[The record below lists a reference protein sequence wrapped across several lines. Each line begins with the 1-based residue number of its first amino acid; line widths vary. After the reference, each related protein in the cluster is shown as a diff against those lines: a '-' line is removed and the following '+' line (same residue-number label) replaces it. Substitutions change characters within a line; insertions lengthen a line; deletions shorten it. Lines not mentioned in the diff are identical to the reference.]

1 MSVVGFD
8 VGNDASCVALARK
21 RGIDVLMNK
30 ESKRETPSCI
40 SFGEKMRFLGT
51 DGAAKI
57 SMNPKNTVN
66 QLKRL
71 IGKKFKDPQV
81 QTDISKLPFS
91 VTEGPDGGLLVN
103 VMYCNERHS
112 FTPEQLMAMVL
123 VDLKK
128 IAEAE
133 GGIPVVDCCISVPA
147 FYTEA
152 ERYAMLAAASTAGL
166 NTLRLI
172 NETTATAIAYG
183 IYKTDLPETDPV
195 NVAFVDIGHAAT
207 QVRTP
212 VECPIQPCNGAS
224 YAPAIHA
231 RIPRAAM
238 AIALSSYWL
247 TCRHRPALTCSSMA
261 TRVWRTIARHAHCTW
276 LNIPMVPPRRGR
288 GQSIAATNAAIHGPA
303 QQGLPMQ
310 LLP

>member
-8 VGNDASCVALARK
+8 VGNDTSCVALARK

-30 ESKRETPSCI
+30 ESKRETPSYI

-57 SMNPKNTVN
+57 SMSPTNTVH

-71 IGKKFKDPQV
+71 IGKRWADPEV
-81 QTDISKLPFS
+81 QADVAKLPFS
-91 VTEGPDGGLLVN
+91 VTAAPDGGVLVN
-103 VMYCNERHS
+103 VMFCNERQS

-133 GGIPVVDCCISVPA
+133 GGSPVVDCCISVPA
-147 FYTEA
+147 FYTEQ

-166 NTLRLI
+166 NCLRLI

-183 IYKTDLPETDPV
+183 IYKTDFVDPV
-195 NVAFVDIGHAAT
+195 NVVFVDIGHAAT
-207 QVRTP
+207 QVRRPVGLTP
-212 VECPIQPCNGAS
+212 PAGGAAMRS
-224 YAPAIHA
+224 
-231 RIPRAAM
+231 RLPRATRCLAGS
-238 AIALSSYWL
+238 AAGRRARRAPSCAPG
-247 TCRHRPALTCSSMA
+247 TPA
-261 TRVWRTIARHAHCTW
+261 
-276 LNIPMVPPRRGR
+276 P
-288 GQSIAATNAAIHGPA
+288 
-303 QQGLPMQ
+303 QGLPAC
-310 LLP
+310 LA